1 MRLLPI
7 FFFFLYFQLG
17 VAQEIPPVVSYGAED
32 YKADNQNWSITQ
44 SEEGWIY
51 VANNKGLLSYDGEN
65 WSLYKSPN
73 QSIIRSV
80 HAVGERIYTGCFRE
94 FGFWEKNEYGHLTYT
109 SISAQIE
116 LNEDEQFW
124 EIIDYKDWI
133 IFQSLNNIYLYNT
146 SSEEIKKIDTSHAVT
161 KVFKVNN
168 KIYFSQPGNGVF
180 QIVNA
185 KPKLINN
192 HSIFKENTIINM
204 YSVENQLVV
213 QTNKKGIFT
222 LAETP
227 QKHPSFDL
235 PIFESID
242 VYNSL
247 QTESGDLIL
256 GTISNGVY
264 RISSQGKI
272 QHHIDRTN
280 GLANNTVLSIYE
292 DRDKNIWLGLD
303 NGISFINTFSPI
315 KNYTDETGRLGTV
328 YVSKVFN
335 NQLFLGTNQ
344 GLFYK
349 KLNDKNSDFEL
360 IKGSTGQVWELFIFD
375 DQLFCGH
382 NNGTFLVQEKNF
394 NPVSAKPGTW
404 NFKEVPNHPNLL
416 LQGNYQGFSLLEK
429 VNDTWKFRNSIDGF
443 QVSAKAFEFIDDYSV
458 LLDHEYKGV
467 YRIKFDEDF
476 KNVITQEQDSSVEK
490 GLYSSL
496 IKFQNQVLYANSNGI
511 FAYHPT
517 KEKFELHPQIGD
529 LLSEETYTTGKLVPT
544 SEEDFFLFT
553 KKFTYRVSKNTLD
566 NSLLVESFP
575 LTNTMRSSLVGYENV
590 IRLKD
595 DQYLFGNHSGYLT
608 FHFNLYE
615 KFQRD
620 LAMNINAVTISSV
633 DGHQLPVSFA
643 NEKNKFEAEYNTLEI
658 DYSVPEYT
666 NYLNIEYQYKLKGL
680 FEDWSDW
687 SSNSTARFSNLNP
700 GNYQFQVRARMGHD
714 MLSEAEIYDFS
725 IKRPFW
731 LSNLMIV
738 LYIIAFIIIVIITHN
753 AYKLYYKKQK
763 QKIQLQNQR
772 ELQLKESENELRLIE
787 VKNQQLEKDIESK
800 NRELAIST
808 MSLIKKN
815 EFLNQ
820 LQSEINKYKEEPKKG
835 IVQIGKIINRKLNQN
850 SDWEF
855 FEKAFNNADQ
865 DFFKKI
871 KEIHPNLTP
880 NDLKLCAY
888 LRLNL
893 SSKEIAPLFNI
904 STKSVEVKR
913 YRLRKKM
920 DLDRDVSLTN
930 YILEL

>member
-1 MRLLPI
+1 MR
-7 FFFFLYFQLG
+7 FFFLLFFIQLSVG
-17 VAQEIPPVVSYGAED
+17 QEIPPVVSYEAKD

-44 SEEGWIY
+44 SNEGWIY

-80 HAVGERIYTGCFRE
+80 HAIDERIYTGCFRE
-94 FGFWEKNEYGHLTYT
+94 FGFWEKNEFGHLTYS

-124 EIIDYKDWI
+124 NIIDYKDWI

-146 SSEEIKKIDTSHAVT
+146 SSEEIKKIDAQDGIT
-161 KVFKVNN
+161 KIFQVQNN
-168 KIYFSQPGNGVF
+168 IYFSQPDKGIY

-185 KPKLINN
+185 KAELVNN
-192 HSIFKENTIINM
+192 HPIFLKNTIINM
-204 YSVENQLVV
+204 YSLDNQLLV
-213 QTNKKGIFT
+213 QTDKKGIYT
-222 LAETP
+222 LSETP
-227 QKHPSFDL
+227 QRYKLFDL
-235 PIFESID
+235 PIFNSID

-247 QTESGDLIL
+247 QTENGDVIL

-264 RISSQGKI
+264 RISKQG
-272 QHHIDRTN
+272 HIDYQINRSN
-280 GLANNTVLSIYE
+280 GLANNTVLSLFE
-292 DRDKNIWLGLD
+292 DRDHNIWLSLD

-315 KNYTDETGRLGTV
+315 KNYTDGTGRLGTV

-349 KLNDKNSDFEL
+349 RLNDTNSDFEL
-360 IKGSTGQVWELFIFD
+360 VEGSTGQVWQLFEYD
-375 DQLFCGH
+375 NELFCGH
-382 NNGTFLVQEKNF
+382 NNGTFLVQENQFHQISK
-394 NPVSAKPGTW
+394 KLGTW
-404 NFKEVPNHPNLL
+404 NFKTIPNQPNLL

-429 VNDTWKFRNSIDGF
+429 VNGEWTFKNAIDGF
-443 QVSAKAFEFIDDYSV
+443 EVSAKSFEFFDSHSV
-458 LLDHEYKGV
+458 LVDHEYKGV
-467 YRIKFDEDF
+467 YKIKFDNDF
-476 KNVITQEQDSSVEK
+476 KNVLLSEQDSSVEK

-496 IKFQNQVLYANSNGI
+496 IKFQNQILYANSNGI
-511 FAYHPT
+511 FAYQPT
-517 KEKFELHPQIGD
+517 KNKFELHPQIGD
-529 LLSEETYTTGKLVPT
+529 LLSEENYTTGKLAPT
-544 SEEDFFLFT
+544 SEDDFFVFT
-553 KKFTYRVSKNTLD
+553 KKFTYRVSKNNLD

-575 LTNTMRSSLVGYENV
+575 LTNEMRSSLVGYENV
-590 IRLKD
+590 LRLKD
-595 DQYLFGNHSGYLT
+595 KQYLFGNHLGYLT
-608 FHFNLYE
+608 FDFDLYE
-615 KFQRD
+615 KFHRT
-620 LAMNINAVTISSV
+620 LEMKINSVTSSSV
-633 DGHQLPVSFA
+633 EGNEIPVSFV
-643 NEKNKFEAEYNTLEI
+643 NSKSKFEAKYNTLEI
-658 DYSVPEYT
+658 DYSVPEYSKF
-666 NYLNIEYQYKLKGL
+666 LHIEYQYKLKGL
-680 FEDWSDW
+680 FENWSDW
-687 SSNSTARFSNLNP
+687 SSSSTARFSNLNS
-700 GNYQFQVRARMGHD
+700 GDYTFEVRARMGHD
-714 MLSEAEIYDFS
+714 MVSDSVTYHFS
-725 IKRPFW
+725 VQRPFW
-731 LSNLMIV
+731 QSNLMLV
-738 LYIIAFIIIVIITHN
+738 LYFIVFIIIIIITHN
-753 AYKLYYKKQK
+753 AYTLYYKKQK
-763 QKIQLQNQR
+763 RIIHQQNQR

-835 IVQIGKIINRKLNQN
+835 IVQISKIIKRKLNQN

-871 KEIHPNLTP
+871 KEKHPDLTP

-904 STKSVEVKR
+904 SPKSVEVKR

-920 DLDRDVSLTN
+920 NLEREISLTN